1 MGFEVILEGF
11 LNRER
16 DVRQRRASMQEN
28 RRRSTRQTPKKAL
41 RFRHLLKKKK
51 KNLTVP
57 DFVLSLRKIPG
68 HSIASL

>member
-28 RRRSTRQTPKKAL
+28 RRRSPRQTPKKAL
-41 RFRHLLKKKK
+41 RFHHLLKKKK
-51 KNLTVP
+51 SYST
-57 DFVLSLRKIPG
+57 
-68 HSIASL
+68 

>member
-28 RRRSTRQTPKKAL
+28 RRRSPRQTPKKAL
-41 RFRHLLKKKK
+41 RFHHLFKK

-68 HSIASL
+68 HSTASL